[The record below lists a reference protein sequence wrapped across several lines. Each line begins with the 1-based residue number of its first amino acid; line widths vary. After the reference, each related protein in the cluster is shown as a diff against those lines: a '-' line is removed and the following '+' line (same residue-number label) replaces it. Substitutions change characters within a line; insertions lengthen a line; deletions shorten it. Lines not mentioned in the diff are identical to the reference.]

1 MTASFDVEAEGSRPL
16 NEQKNLE
23 TVLGA
28 EEEIDEETLSAG
40 RGVPS
45 DLPELGRE
53 EILAFYARTG
63 YSLEHHAAHILRKAH
78 QRATACFQEVMPHAD
93 LTPTQHAALATLLR
107 YGEVSQNHLGR
118 LTQMDPSTISLV
130 VKALMKRGLI
140 ERKRSETDQR
150 MTMITLTNAGVHY
163 TLPLLDRSMEV
174 VRRLLSPLTPGEQA
188 TLLDLLN
195 RISGSDE
202 TA

>member
-1 MTASFDVEAEGSRPL
+1 MEGSRPL
-16 NEQKNLE
+16 NEQKNME
-23 TVLGA
+23 TALSG
-28 EEEIDEETLSAG
+28 EEEIGEKTLSAG
-40 RGVPS
+40 SGAAFE
-45 DLPELGRE
+45 LPELGRE

-107 YGEVSQNHLGR
+107 HGEVSQNHLGR

-140 ERKRSETDQR
+140 ARKRSQTDQR

-174 VRRLLSPLTPGEQA
+174 VRRLLAPLTPGEQA
-188 TLLDLLN
+188 TLLELLN